1 MKKFTTTA
9 IAVIAFAFATYAQPG
24 SIDPTFNPTD
34 IGFGNGPG
42 ANSQVT
48 TTSIQSNGKIIIGGG
63 FSTYNGTPRNRIAR
77 LNADGTLDGTFNPG
91 TGADGNVGEAGDVS
105 TISIQSDGK
114 IIIGGF
120 FTSYNGTA
128 RNNIARLN
136 TNGTLDGTFNPGTG
150 ASNSVRTISLQ
161 SDGKIIIGGGF
172 TSYNGITR
180 NRIAR
185 LNADGTIDAT
195 FNPVAG
201 ANSSVSTIYIQSDG
215 KIIIGGQFT
224 SYNGTTRNRIAR
236 LNTDGTL
243 DGTFNPGSGA
253 TGENSM
259 VNTTSIQSDGK
270 IIIGGQFTSYNG
282 ITRNNIVRLNTNG
295 TLDGTFNQGTG
306 ANFGV
311 STTSI
316 QSDGKIVIGGFF
328 TSYNGIT
335 RNRIARLNTNGTLDG
350 TFNQG
355 TGANGRVVTSS
366 IQSDGKIVIGGAFT
380 SFNGTARDRIA
391 RLNADGTIDGTFYLN
406 PGTGAN
412 TTVRTISIQTDG
424 KVIIG
429 GGFATYNGTV
439 RNRIARL
446 NADGTVDGTFNL
458 GTGANSDVNTTSIQ
472 SDGKI
477 IIGGQFTSYNGTERN
492 YIARLNA
499 EGTLDGTFNP
509 GTGANGSVV
518 TTSIQSDG
526 KIVIGGF
533 FTSYNGI
540 TRNRIARLNADGTLD
555 ATFNSGTGT
564 TGGVSTIS
572 LQSDGKIIIGGAFTS
587 FNGEARDRI
596 ARLNTDGTLDATF
609 NPGSGADSRVET
621 ISIQSDGKI
630 IIGGQF
636 TSYNGVQRNLIA
648 RLNADGALDGTFNPE
663 GTGGLNDISSDFTNV
678 YTTSIQSNGKII
690 IGGQF
695 TSYNGVDRNG
705 IARLNADGTLDGTF
719 NPGTGTNDDVR
730 TSSIQS
736 DGKIIIGGDFT
747 GYDGT
752 GRNRIARI
760 NVTAP
765 LNTTVFEKN
774 AVAIYPNPTNSKVFF
789 DNSNYTFIEVA
800 IYNHLGQEVAIT
812 SFNSNINNQE
822 IDMSGLATGVYVL
835 RLYNATN
842 SQSIKII
849 KQ

>member
-9 IAVIAFAFATYAQPG
+9 IAVIAFAFATFAQPG
-24 SIDPTFNPTD
+24 STDPSFNPTD
-34 IGFGNGPG
+34 IGFGNGDG
-42 ANSQVT
+42 ANGQVV
-48 TTSIQSNGKIIIGGG
+48 TTSIQSDGKIIIGGWFTSFNGIARNFIARLNADGMLDVTFNPGIGANSLVSTISIQIDGKIIIGGG
-63 FSTYNGTPRNRIAR
+63 FTSYNGTARNRIAR

-91 TGADGNVGEAGDVS
+91 TGANNAVETISIQSDGKLIIGGGFTSYNGTTRNRIVRLNTDGTLDGTFNIGTGVVGNLFGISINS
-105 TISIQSDGK
+105 TSIQSDGK
-114 IIIGGF
+114 IIIGGL
-120 FTSYNGTA
+120 FTSYNGAA

-136 TNGTLDGTFNPGTG
+136 TNGTLDSAFNQGTG
-150 ASNSVRTISLQ
+150 ANSAVATTSIQ
-161 SDGKIIIGGGF
+161 GDGKIIIGG
-172 TSYNGITR
+172 N
-180 NRIAR
+180 
-185 LNADGTIDAT
+185 
-195 FNPVAG
+195 
-201 ANSSVSTIYIQSDG
+201 
-215 KIIIGGQFT
+215 
-224 SYNGTTRNRIAR
+224 
-236 LNTDGTL
+236 
-243 DGTFNPGSGA
+243 
-253 TGENSM
+253 
-259 VNTTSIQSDGK
+259 
-270 IIIGGQFTSYNG
+270 
-282 ITRNNIVRLNTNG
+282 
-295 TLDGTFNQGTG
+295 
-306 ANFGV
+306 
-311 STTSI
+311 
-316 QSDGKIVIGGFF
+316 F

-355 TGANGRVVTSS
+355 TGANGWVANISIQSDGKIIVGGGFEFTSYNGVARNRIARLNGDGTLDATFNPGAGANSIVGTTS

-412 TTVRTISIQTDG
+412 TTVETISIQTDG
-424 KVIIG
+424 KIIIG
-429 GGFATYNGTV
+429 GGFATYNGTAT
-439 RNRIARL
+439 NRIARL
-446 NADGTVDGTFNL
+446 NADGTLDGTFNL

-477 IIGGQFTSYNGTERN
+477 IIGGQFTSYNGT
-492 YIARLNA
+492 
-499 EGTLDGTFNP
+499 
-509 GTGANGSVV
+509 
-518 TTSIQSDG
+518 
-526 KIVIGGF
+526 
-533 FTSYNGI
+533 

-555 ATFNSGTGT
+555 GTFNPGTGANNAVETISIQSDGKLIIGGDFTSYNGT
-564 TGGVSTIS
+564 TRNRIARLNADGTLDGTFNLGTGVNNGVSTTSI
-572 LQSDGKIIIGGAFTS
+572 QSDGKIIIGGWFTS
-587 FNGEARDRI
+587 YDGTTRNDI
-596 ARLNTDGTLDATF
+596 ARLNSDGTLDGTFNLNLGTALYESGVYTTSIQSDGKIIIGGFWYADIEIIAINGIARLNADGTLDGTF
-609 NPGSGADSRVET
+609 NPGSGANNYVRT
-621 ISIQSDGKI
+621 TAIQSDGKI

-636 TSYNGVQRNLIA
+636 TSYNGVARN
-648 RLNADGALDGTFNPE
+648 R
-663 GTGGLNDISSDFTNV
+663 
-678 YTTSIQSNGKII
+678 
-690 IGGQF
+690 
-695 TSYNGVDRNG
+695 

-747 GYDGT
+747 SYDGT

-760 NVTAP
+760 NVNAP
-765 LNTTVFEKN
+765 LNTTIFEKN